1 MNDKL
6 RTLAVAG
13 TPKMDL
19 ADDVKIRA
27 PRQDRSRLTMDRV
40 LKALEELLREKPFD
54 KITMVELAQRSNT
67 GTSSIYARFEDK
79 RALILGVHGRLVEHV
94 FPCLDNLF
102 DAEKHA
108 KVPLRKLLHADVA
121 RVLRFYREHGQIVR
135 AALIVDAPFVY
146 ERQVKVYQH
155 AADQFSAL
163 LVSRMP
169 SVDRRQLDRGVDMC
183 VRLVTSFIHQ
193 ILIFQDFTLV
203 RRPVSDRAIVDHL
216 TTAIMAVLN
225 DATHGRIEDT

>member
-1 MNDKL
+1 MS
-6 RTLAVAG
+6 
-13 TPKMDL
+13 
-19 ADDVKIRA
+19 DDAKIRA
-27 PRQDRSRLTMDRV
+27 PRQDRSRQTMDRV

-102 DAEKHA
+102 DTEKHA

-121 RVLRFYREHGQIVR
+121 RVLRFYRVHGQIVR

-146 ERQVKVYQH
+146 ERQIKVYQH
-155 AADQFSAL
+155 AANQFSEL
-163 LVSRMP
+163 LASRLP
-169 SVDRRQLDRGVDMC
+169 AVDRKDLDRGVDTC

-193 ILIFQDFTLV
+193 MLIFQDFTLV

-216 TTAIMAVLN
+216 TIALLAVL
-225 DATHGRIEDT
+225 DQATGGRIKDC